1 MYQPRKP
8 VYQQNKQLNNSV
20 YQKLRQIYKN
30 QQLDY
35 QQTKP
40 VYHQRKPIYKQH
52 KPSYNQR
59 KEIYQRQKP
68 QAYQMPNQVSKTHDL
83 PYSKP
88 KQVITPPRLAYK
100 NEVSASNPQYGHVS
114 FPGVKDYQNN
124 QPSIQTSKR
133 KKPEASKYPTF
144 SPEEDFSDYDD
155 NKDKKP
161 EASKYLNF
169 PPEEDFTDYDNKD
182 KKPETSKHLT
192 FPPVD
197 GFSDDSSKDYTRDA
211 TPIDGSIEKQ
221 QLNTPN
227 PPNQYSTNFVE
238 NVLASKIP
246 EPKPVLSITNS
257 ELGGYKTQDSYQF
270 KSSPR

>member
-1 MYQPRKP
+1 MNFWPEE
-8 VYQQNKQLNNSV
+8 NF
-20 YQKLRQIYKN
+20 
-30 QQLDY
+30 
-35 QQTKP
+35 T
-40 VYHQRKPIYKQH
+40 
-52 KPSYNQR
+52 
-59 KEIYQRQKP
+59 
-68 QAYQMPNQVSKTHDL
+68 
-83 PYSKP
+83 
-88 KQVITPPRLAYK
+88 
-100 NEVSASNPQYGHVS
+100 
-114 FPGVKDYQNN
+114 VKDD
-124 QPSIQTSKR
+124 T
-133 KKPEASKYPTF
+133 
-144 SPEEDFSDYDD
+144 
-155 NKDKKP
+155 NKNP

-169 PPEEDFTDYDNKD
+169 PPEEDFTDPDGNKDKNPEASKYLNFPPEGDFTDYDNKD
-182 KKPETSKHLT
+182 KKQETSKHLT

-197 GFSDDSSKDYTRDA
+197 GFYDDISKDYKRDA

>member
-30 QQLDY
+30 QQ
-35 QQTKP
+35 TKP
-40 VYHQRKPIYKQH
+40 VYHQRKPIYKQN

-133 KKPEASKYPTF
+133 KNPEASKYPTF
-144 SPEEDFSDYDD
+144 SPEEDFS
-155 NKDKKP
+155 
-161 EASKYLNF
+161 
-169 PPEEDFTDYDNKD
+169 DYDNKD

-211 TPIDGSIEKQ
+211 TPIDVSIEEQ
-221 QLNTPN
+221 PLNTPN
-227 PPNQYSTNFVE
+227 PPEQYSTNFVE
-238 NVLASKIP
+238 NLLASKIP
-246 EPKPVLSITNS
+246 EPKPALSITNS
-257 ELGGYKTQDSYQF
+257 ELGGYKTQDSYLF